1 MQASAAE
8 AHAMSR
14 FFTAHQFFV
23 IGASANHAKF
33 GNKVLRWYLDQR
45 LPVIPVHPSAPS
57 IEGINAIKTLEDA
70 SLNMKASV
78 SVVTPPAIS
87 LSLLQRYAH
96 NKEIEAFWLQPGAA
110 DAPVIVWLR
119 SQPQDIQNKV
129 VFSGACILVQGP
141 ELLHQQRGTL

>member
-8 AHAMSR
+8 ARAMSR
-14 FFTAHQFFV
+14 FFTVQQYFV
-23 IGASANHAKF
+23 IGASSNCAKF
-33 GNKVLRWYLDQR
+33 GNKVLRWYLDR
-45 LPVIPVHPSAPS
+45 HMPVTPVHPSAPS
-57 IEGINAIKTLEDA
+57 VEGINAIKVLEDA
-70 SLNMKASV
+70 SLNIKTSV

-129 VFSGACILVQGP
+129 IFSGACILVQGP
-141 ELLHQQRGTL
+141 ELLYQQRGWL